1 VVCGSVSLK
10 TGTEPERERANDRER
25 EEWIERARARERE
38 RVCVC
43 ERERARARS
52 SALTG
57 SLAKQAEA
65 EQGERWADS
74 VIGKLEEQRTLSS
87 TLYIM
92 YRPIV

>member
-1 VVCGSVSLK
+1 M
-10 TGTEPERERANDRER
+10 
-25 EEWIERARARERE
+25 
-38 RVCVC
+38 CV
-43 ERERARARS
+43 RERARARS

-87 TLYIM
+87 TLYIV
-92 YRPIV
+92 YRLMIPHFLHFEPSLDASSLRSDVIG